1 MPLLRTRSHYAA
13 TILTVLLLLCAS
25 LASAEESSGTWRGKW
40 WNYYERGQA
49 KGESGDWSAARSDF
63 TRAIDLRDKD
73 QLRARTYGMHF
84 VDYFPHRELGVALYQ
99 LGDLSKALTELET
112 SYRSEASAK
121 AAFYLNKVRGTLLRQ
136 RSNLST
142 PAITVAYPAAGQAV
156 KDASMTVRGH
166 VAAPAYTA
174 SIKIN
179 GHPYRFDLAHE
190 GLDFALE
197 IPLDDD
203 DSALSVEATD
213 LLGRTSRTEIPISI
227 DREGPSLSLSSIA
240 RAPENRNRIQIKA
253 TLADATGIRE
263 VLVNGIAVAHN
274 TPRELLLDT
283 TATLTA
289 GAATIRIEATDLLG
303 NQTSLDLEP
312 ERDRTDLRRGA
323 APVLVAMNGPGGIF
337 SSDKEAPLISLK
349 DTDELPA
356 VFIDRFYVEG
366 EAFDNNKVERI
377 LVNGRDIQAAKGK
390 KVFFSKMVKLKEG
403 ANKITV
409 EALDGSGNKS
419 YSSFTLKRIVPS
431 SRQAS
436 ARMSLSILPFSGKIK
451 NSTVQEMADDF
462 LAAALID
469 QKRFQIVEREKL
481 KQILQEQKLAKEKLT
496 DPEHSIQV
504 GRLMSADAM
513 LATTITEGQKSV
525 EIISRLIN
533 TETAEV
539 METKDAYVEDKSL
552 AAVKELMEGLAAKL
566 TVSLPVV
573 EGIVVKREKGTVFS
587 DIGKGS
593 GVRTSMG
600 AAIYRRGK
608 EIRHPVS
615 GKSLGWDMVKIGD
628 GTFEDVEDGFSKIR
642 LHDKAKQ
649 PQDIQAKDIVITR

>member
-1 MPLLRTRSHYAA
+1 MPLLIKRYHFAA
-13 TILTVLLLLCAS
+13 LVLSILLCAS
-25 LASAEESSGTWRGKW
+25 LACTEEDSGTWRGKW
-40 WNYYERGQA
+40 WNYYERGLV

-63 TRAIDLRDKD
+63 AKAIDLRDKD

-84 VDYFPHRELGVALYQ
+84 VDYFPHRELGITLYQ
-99 LGDLSKALTELET
+99 LGDLTKAMTELET
-112 SYRSEASAK
+112 SYKSEESAK
-121 AAFYLNKVRGTLLRQ
+121 AAFYLNKVRGTLLKQ
-136 RSNLST
+136 QSANT
-142 PAITVAYPAAGQAV
+142 PPAITIASPANGQAF
-156 KDASMTVRGH
+156 KDASVTVRGH
-166 VAAPAYTA
+166 AASRNHVA
-174 SIKIN
+174 SVRIN
-179 GHPYRFDLAHE
+179 GRPYRYDLARE
-190 GLDFALE
+190 GIDFSLDVPLE
-197 IPLDDD
+197 DD
-203 DSALSVEATD
+203 ATAITVEATD
-213 LLGRTSRTEIPISI
+213 LTGKVTQTVIPITV
-227 DREGPSLSLSSIA
+227 DREGPSLSLSAISRTPGNA
-240 RAPENRNRIQIKA
+240 NSIQIKA

-263 VLVNGIAVAHN
+263 VLVNGVAVAGSGS
-274 TPRELLLDT
+274 REMTLDT
-283 TATLTA
+283 SAVLTS
-289 GAATIRIEATDLLG
+289 GSATIRIEATDLLG
-303 NQTSLDLEP
+303 NQTSLDLNP
-312 ERDRTDLRRGA
+312 DRDRADLRRGD
-323 APVLVAMNGPGGIF
+323 APIRIAMNGPGGIF
-337 SSDKEAPLISLK
+337 SSDKEAPVISLK

-377 LVNGRDIQAAKGK
+377 FINGKEIQIAKGK

-403 ANKITV
+403 ANKISV
-409 EALDGSGNKS
+409 DALDGSGNKNS
-419 YSSFTLKRIVPS
+419 ASFTVKRIVPS

-436 ARMSLSILPFSGKIK
+436 ARMSLSILPFNGKIK
-451 NSTVQEMADDF
+451 NATVQDMADDF

-469 QKRFQIVEREKL
+469 QKRFQVVEREKL

-566 TVSLPVV
+566 TLSLPVV

-608 EIRHPVS
+608 EIKHPVS

-642 LHDKAKQ
+642 LHDKTKQ

>member
-1 MPLLRTRSHYAA
+1 MVL
-13 TILTVLLLLCAS
+13 LTVTAPALS
-25 LASAEESSGTWRGKW
+25 RAEESSGTWRGKW
-40 WNYYERGQA
+40 WNYYERGVER
-49 KGESGDWSAARSDF
+49 GERGEWDAARSDL
-63 TRAIDLRDKD
+63 AKALNLRDKD
-73 QLRARTYGMHF
+73 QRRARTYGMHF
-84 VDYFPHRELGVALYQ
+84 VDYFPHREIGIAYFEM
-99 LGDLSKALTELET
+99 GDLTNALKELET
-112 SYRSEASAK
+112 SYQSEKSAK
-121 AAFYLNKVRGTLLRQ
+121 AAFYLNKVRGTLLKQ
-136 RSNLST
+136 LSATT
-142 PAITVAYPAAGQAV
+142 PPAVTITSPANGQAFR
-156 KDASMTVRGH
+156 DATVTVRGH
-166 VAAPAYTA
+166 AASRNHVA
-174 SIKIN
+174 SIRIN
-179 GHPYRFDLAHE
+179 GKPYRYDLARE
-190 GLDFALE
+190 GIDFALDV
-197 IPLDDD
+197 PLEDD
-203 DSALSVEATD
+203 ATAITVEATD
-213 LLGRTSRTEIPISI
+213 LTGKVTRSEIPVTV
-227 DREGPSLSLSSIA
+227 DREGPSFSLSAISRI
-240 RAPENRNRIQIKA
+240 PGNSNSIQIKA
-253 TLADATGIRE
+253 ALADATGIKE
-263 VLVNGIAVAHN
+263 VLVNGVTVASN
-274 TPRELLLDT
+274 GSREITLET
-283 TATLTA
+283 TATLTSA
-289 GAATIRIEATDLLG
+289 AATIRIEATDLLG
-303 NQTSLDLEP
+303 NQTSLDLNP
-312 ERDRTDLRRGA
+312 DRDRADLRRFD
-323 APVLVAMNGPGGIF
+323 APIRVAMNGPGGIF
-337 SSDKEAPLISLK
+337 SSDKEAPVISLK

-377 LVNGRDIQAAKGK
+377 FVNGKEIQIAKGK

-403 ANKITV
+403 ANKISV
-409 EALDGSGNKS
+409 DALDGSGNKS
-419 YSSFTLKRIVPS
+419 SASFTVKRIVPS

-436 ARMSLSILPFSGKIK
+436 ARMSLSILPFNGKIK
-451 NSTVQEMADDF
+451 NATVQDMADDF

-469 QKRFQIVEREKL
+469 QKRFQVVEREKL

-504 GRLMSADAM
+504 GKLMSADAL

-566 TVSLPVV
+566 TLSLPVV

-608 EIRHPVS
+608 EIKHPVS

>member
-1 MPLLRTRSHYAA
+1 MPLLRTRLHYAA
-13 TILTVLLLLCAS
+13 TILTVLLLLCTS

-40 WNYYERGQA
+40 WNYYERGLA

-63 TRAIDLRDKD
+63 SRAIDLRDKD

-84 VDYFPHRELGVALYQ
+84 VDYFPHRELGVVLYQ

-136 RSNLST
+136 RPNLSA
-142 PAITVAYPAAGQAV
+142 PAITVAYPVAGQAV
-156 KDASMTVRGH
+156 KDASVTVRGH

-179 GHPYRFDLAHE
+179 GHPYRFDLARE

-203 DSALSVEATD
+203 DSALSVAATD

-263 VLVNGIAVAHN
+263 VLVNGVAVAHN
-274 TPRELLLDT
+274 TPGELLLDT
-283 TATLTA
+283 TANLAA
-289 GAATIRIEATDLLG
+289 GATTIRIEATDLLG

-312 ERDRTDLRRGA
+312 ERDRADLRRGGP
-323 APVLVAMNGPGGIF
+323 PVLVAMNGPGGIF

-349 DTDELPA
+349 DTDELPP

-377 LVNGRDIQAAKGK
+377 LVNGREIQAAKGK

-419 YSSFTLKRIVPS
+419 SSSFTLKRIVPS

-552 AAVKELMEGLAAKL
+552 ASVKELMEGLAAKL